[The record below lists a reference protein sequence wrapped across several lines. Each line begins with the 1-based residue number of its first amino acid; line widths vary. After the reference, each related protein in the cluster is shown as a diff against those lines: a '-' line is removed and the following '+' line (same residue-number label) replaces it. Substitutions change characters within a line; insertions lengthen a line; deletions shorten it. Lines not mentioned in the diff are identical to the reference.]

1 MEAIID
7 SLMFADYFVLGV
19 IVLSVLVG
27 VWRGFLREV
36 LSLLAWIVAFAVA
49 FFFVD
54 YAVALL
60 ADYVS
65 IPSIRLI
72 LAFGG
77 LFLATLFLGG
87 VVNIVVGQVVLRSGL
102 TGTDRMVGVIF
113 GFLRGVVAIVVLV
126 LVAGLTPLPSDP
138 WWETSQFL
146 PFFQRFA
153 VELHAYL
160 PADYAQ
166 YFHFPPPEREAL
178 AIPLPT

>member
-1 MEAIID
+1 MIN

-19 IVLSVLVG
+19 LVLSVLIG
-27 VWRGFLREV
+27 IWRGFLREV
-36 LSLLAWIVAFAVA
+36 LSLLAWIAAFAVA
-49 FFFVD
+49 FIFVD
-54 YAVALL
+54 YAVTLL

-65 IPSIRLI
+65 VPSVRLI

-77 LFLATLFLGG
+77 LFLVTLFVGG

-102 TGTDRMVGVIF
+102 TGTDRMVGVVF
-113 GFLRGVVAIVVLV
+113 GFLRGVAAIVVLV
-126 LVAGLTPLPSDP
+126 LIAGLTPLPSDP

-146 PFFQRFA
+146 PYFQRFA
-153 VELHAYL
+153 VELRDYL

-166 YFHFPPPEREAL
+166 YFHFPPPAREAL